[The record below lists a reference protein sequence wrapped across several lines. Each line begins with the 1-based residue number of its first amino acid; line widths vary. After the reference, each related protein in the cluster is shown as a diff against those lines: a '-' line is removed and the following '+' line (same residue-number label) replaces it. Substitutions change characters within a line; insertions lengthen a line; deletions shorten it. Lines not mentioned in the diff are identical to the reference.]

1 MCALS
6 WNMKSNIQ
14 ISVCLMATYLF
25 NVSTCGTQRSE
36 VANISVIIT
45 LKSFEHLC

>member
-1 MCALS
+1 MYG
-6 WNMKSNIQ
+6 NIQ
-14 ISVCLMATYLF
+14 IFVCLMVTYLF
-25 NVSTCGTQRSE
+25 NISTWGTQWSE